1 MKGRLPIVTYGFRS
15 MARRVRDD
23 LFQRKNV
30 VVDVE
35 CSSRNL
41 KSLEHVYRYRNLAAR
56 TPQVP

>member
-1 MKGRLPIVTYGFRS
+1 MT
-15 MARRVRDD
+15 
-23 LFQRKNV
+23 FQRMNV

-41 KSLEHVYRYRNLAAR
+41 KSREHVYRYRNLAAC

>member
-1 MKGRLPIVTYGFRS
+1 MT
-15 MARRVRDD
+15 
-23 LFQRKNV
+23 FQRMNV

-35 CSSRNL
+35 CSFRNL